1 VLSKEEYET
10 TYSSYLKAKEE
21 LSNAREAL
29 EIVKEGIS
37 SSTASYSN
45 TQIKSTITGMILDIP
60 VKVGSSV
67 IQTNNFNEGTTIAT
81 IADMKI

>member
-1 VLSKEEYET
+1 VANISFEQIKNEYDRASKLHKSGVLSKEEYEA

-45 TQIKSTITGMILDIP
+45 TQIKSTITGIILDIP
-60 VKVGSSV
+60 V
-67 IQTNNFNEGTTIAT
+67 
-81 IADMKI
+81 